1 METIKVTNLQIEDY
15 YGITLDNLIFE
26 NKIEIN
32 PKEFDLRV
40 EGFSFVEQELEEE
53 GGYLIRIQCEHEQ
66 SLNGWEEI
74 DLIHSQIM
82 EIILE
87 GGEGLLDNEQELSD
101 QLTSC
106 LEMLIQ

>member
-1 METIKVTNLQIEDY
+1 MARLRVTSLLIEDY
-15 YGITLDNLIFE
+15 YGIELDNFIFE
-26 NKIEIN
+26 ESLEIDPLDFN
-32 PKEFDLRV
+32 LRV
-40 EGFSFVEQELEEE
+40 EGFSFVEKEFEPEQE
-53 GGYLIRIQCEHEQ
+53 GYSVRIQCEHEQ

-87 GGEGLLDNEQELSD
+87 GGEGSLGDEKILSD

-106 LEMLIQ
+106 LGMLM

>member
-1 METIKVTNLQIEDY
+1 MERVRVTSLQIEDF
-15 YGITLDNLIFE
+15 YGTELDNIVFE
-26 NKIEIN
+26 ESLEIDPADFN
-32 PKEFDLRV
+32 LRV
-40 EGFSFVEQELEEE
+40 EGFSFVEKELNTIE
-53 GGYLIRIQCEHEQ
+53 GGYSVRIQCEHEQ

-87 GGEGLLDNEQELSD
+87 GGEGFLGDEKILSD

-106 LEMLIQ
+106 LEMLM